1 MNSQDL
7 THFDRQ
13 HLWHPYTIPGDSH
26 IAEVVGAQ
34 GIYLHLSDG
43 TKLIDATSSWWCV
56 AYGHQHPHIVEAI
69 QRQATKFTHVMFG
82 SFTHAPAVHLAEKLL
97 HLVPAELTRVFFA
110 DSGSVSVECA
120 LKLAIQY
127 QYSIGRPEKN
137 RFITIR
143 GGYHGDTTGAMA
155 VCDPEDGMH
164 HIFSPLL
171 RSHFFAPRPTCV
183 FDQAWTEDQ
192 IEPMRQL
199 IETHHQEI
207 AGCIL
212 EPIFQGAGGMYFY
225 SPKYLSALRALCEKY
240 DILLVFDEIA
250 TGFGRTGKPFAQAY
264 AEVVPDIMCVGKA
277 LTGGAISLAA
287 MLCNERVATAIRD
300 RAPGAFMH
308 GPTFMANPLACA
320 AGCAALDLFDEYGTE
335 ENLRRI
341 NRGLTD
347 GLSSAKNLPSVQ
359 NVRTLGAIG
368 VIEMCSTVNRVA
380 VSEIAKRHGV
390 HLRPF
395 GRYIYT
401 MPPLVTND
409 AALEQ
414 ITHAMCEAATCEI
427 FSEQIT
433 DTIC

>member
-1 MNSQDL
+1 MNRQNAIS
-7 THFDRQ
+7 FDRQ
-13 HLWHPYTIPGDSH
+13 HLWHPYTIPGDPH

-34 GIYLHLSDG
+34 GVYLHLADG

-69 QRQATKFTHVMFG
+69 QRQASQLTHVMFG
-82 SFTHAPAVHLAEKLL
+82 SFTHTPAVRLAEKLL
-97 HLVPAELTRVFFA
+97 RLVPPELDRVFFA

-127 QYSIGRPEKN
+127 QYATGHPEKN
-137 RFITIR
+137 RFVTIR

-164 HIFSPLL
+164 QIFSPLL
-171 RSHFFAPRPTCV
+171 RSHFFAPRPTCT
-183 FDQAWTEDQ
+183 FDQVWSEEQ
-192 IEPMRQL
+192 IEPMRK
-199 IETHHQEI
+199 IVETHHEEI

-212 EPIFQGAGGMYFY
+212 EPVFQGAGGMYFY
-225 SPKYLSALRALCEKY
+225 SPEYLSALRPICEKHG
-240 DILLVFDEIA
+240 ILLIFDEIA

-264 AEVVPDIMCVGKA
+264 AGVVPDIMCMGKA

-287 MLCNERVATAIRD
+287 MLCNEKVAMGIRD
-300 RAPGAFMH
+300 HVPSAFMH

-320 AGCAALDLFDEYGTE
+320 AGSAALDLFEEYGTI
-335 ENLRRI
+335 ENIHRI
-341 NRGLTD
+341 NRKLTEGLD
-347 GLSSAKNLPSVQ
+347 SAKKLTGVQ

-368 VIEMCSTVNRVA
+368 VIEMCSTVNRVKT
-380 VSEIAKRHGV
+380 SEIAKRHGV

-401 MPPLVTND
+401 MPPLVTD
-409 AALEQ
+409 DMALDR
-414 ITHAMCEAATCEI
+414 ITHAMCEAAARVTH
-427 FSEQIT
+427 SDQMT